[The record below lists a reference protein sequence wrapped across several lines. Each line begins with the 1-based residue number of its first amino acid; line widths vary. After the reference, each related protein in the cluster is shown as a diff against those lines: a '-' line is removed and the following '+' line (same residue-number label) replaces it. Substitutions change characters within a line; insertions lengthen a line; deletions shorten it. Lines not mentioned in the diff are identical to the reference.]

1 MTVVPGGKDSE
12 TPTSLEL
19 GRYTLHGKI
28 AGGGMATVHLGRQ
41 RGAAG
46 FSRVVAI
53 KRMLPRFAKDPRFV
67 AMFVNEAM
75 LASRI
80 QHPNVVTTLDV
91 VADSGEILI
100 VMEYIRGDS
109 LSSLAHAADSLDE
122 SISVEIAAG
131 IMIGALA
138 GLHAAHEAR
147 DGKGEPVRLVH
158 RDVSPHN
165 ILVGIDGVARV
176 MDFGIAKATQR
187 LGETQDGVLKG
198 KLSYT
203 APECFLRGSGVA
215 DARSDV
221 FSAGVVFWGL
231 LAGRKLFHGV
241 DVGDAMAQVLAREP
255 EPLVEVRDDVPAAL
269 DEVIRRALARDP
281 DERFQSAREFEDA
294 VHEAVGKVASQ
305 RAIGGWVERLAHAAV
320 ANREA
325 QVQAIEQTV
334 VLDPARAV
342 DISPLPF
349 SGAPVATVTDPVI
362 PSAPSDEV
370 TRKHG
375 GNIQD
380 VTTILPF
387 APPSPSTDVTEPS
400 VELPK
405 RRVSPGTAIGAVL
418 AIAIGIGILFAW
430 SAAAPTP
437 NVSPTPA
444 AASVTVARPAS
455 EPTQATTAALDPT
468 TDPPPVESAAEAPS
482 SIKRTIPARPASKTS
497 RGYFPP
503 RP

>member
-1 MTVVPGGKDSE
+1 VAGGTDPDS
-12 TPTSLEL
+12 PTSREL

-91 VADSGEILI
+91 VAEGSEILI

-109 LSSLAHAADSLDE
+109 LSALAHAAAALGE
-122 SISVEIAAG
+122 SIPVPIAAAV
-131 IMIGALA
+131 MLGALA

-147 DGKGEPVRLVH
+147 DGKGEPVRIVH

-165 ILVGIDGVARV
+165 ILLGVDGVARV

-187 LGETQDGVLKG
+187 LGETQDGALKG

-203 APECFLRGSGVA
+203 APECFLRGSVVA

-221 FSAGVVFWGL
+221 FSAGAVFWGL
-231 LAGRKLFHGV
+231 LAGRKLFDGV
-241 DVGDAMAQVLAREP
+241 SVSDTMAQVLAREP
-255 EPLVEVRDDVPAAL
+255 QELTELRDDLPPGL

-281 DERFQSAREFEDA
+281 DDRFPTAREFEDA
-294 VHEAVGKVASQ
+294 VHEVVGKVASQ
-305 RAIGGWVERLAHAAV
+305 RAVGEWVQRLAATAV
-320 ANREA
+320 ATREA
-325 QVQAIEQTV
+325 EVQAIEQTV
-334 VLDPARAV
+334 VLDPARASDLDRLSGSTPV
-342 DISPLPF
+342 QTDADAPLEATRPLGRAALAGPPDVTVVVPLSPPSRIMPIVIVIAVVVAAVALAIGLWVRKSESEKPALEAASASSRAISSPP
-349 SGAPVATVTDPVI
+349 SASS
-362 PSAPSDEV
+362 SAPS
-370 TRKHG
+370 
-375 GNIQD
+375 
-380 VTTILPF
+380 
-387 APPSPSTDVTEPS
+387 
-400 VELPK
+400 
-405 RRVSPGTAIGAVL
+405 
-418 AIAIGIGILFAW
+418 
-430 SAAAPTP
+430 SAAAEPSAEP
-437 NVSPTPA
+437 
-444 AASVTVARPAS
+444 VA
-455 EPTQATTAALDPT
+455 EPRAT
-468 TDPPPVESAAEAPS
+468 EAGERKGP
-482 SIKRTIPARPASKTS
+482 PARPKKANS
-497 RGYFPP
+497 RDYFPP

>member
-1 MTVVPGGKDSE
+1 MPGD
-12 TPTSLEL
+12 TDPDALQL

-91 VADSGEILI
+91 VAEGTEILI

-109 LSSLAHAADSLDE
+109 LSVLARAAAVLGE
-122 SISVEIAAG
+122 PVPVPIAGA
-131 IMIGALA
+131 IMLGALA

-147 DGKGEPVRLVH
+147 DGKGEPVRIVH

-165 ILVGIDGVARV
+165 ILLGVDGVARV

-187 LGETQDGVLKG
+187 LGETQDGALKG

-203 APECFLRGSGVA
+203 APECFLHGSVVA

-221 FSAGVVFWGL
+221 FSAGAVFWGL
-231 LAGRKLFHGV
+231 LAGRKLFDGV
-241 DVGDAMAQVLAREP
+241 NVGDTMAQVLAREP
-255 EPLVEVRDDVPAAL
+255 QRLSELRDDVTAAL
-269 DEVIRRALARDP
+269 DAVIRRALARDP
-281 DERFQSAREFEDA
+281 EARFDSARAFEDA
-294 VHEAVGKVASQ
+294 VQEAMGKVASQ
-305 RAIGGWVERLAHAAV
+305 RVVGEWVQRLAATAV
-320 ANREA
+320 AGREA
-325 QVQAIEQTV
+325 EVQAIEQTV
-334 VLDPARAV
+334 VLDPARASEL
-342 DISPLPF
+342 DRI
-349 SGAPVATVTDPVI
+349 
-362 PSAPSDEV
+362 SAPAPAPPDTETQLEA
-370 TRKHG
+370 TRPVG
-375 GNIQD
+375 RAALAQPVD
-380 VTTILPF
+380 VTVVVPLGPAAPSRRPLGFF
-387 APPSPSTDVTEPS
+387 AF
-400 VELPK
+400 
-405 RRVSPGTAIGAVL
+405 VL
-418 AIAIGIGILFAW
+418 V
-430 SAAAPTP
+430 AAA
-437 NVSPTPA
+437 A
-444 AASVTVARPAS
+444 AVTVALIAFRSESAKPAPEIRTS
-455 EPTQATTAALDPT
+455 IEAPTSALPAPVLA
-468 TDPPPVESAAEAPS
+468 PPPSAVEPSAEPVPEPPPS
-482 SIKRTIPARPASKTS
+482 ETGSQKGHPARSKKTNS